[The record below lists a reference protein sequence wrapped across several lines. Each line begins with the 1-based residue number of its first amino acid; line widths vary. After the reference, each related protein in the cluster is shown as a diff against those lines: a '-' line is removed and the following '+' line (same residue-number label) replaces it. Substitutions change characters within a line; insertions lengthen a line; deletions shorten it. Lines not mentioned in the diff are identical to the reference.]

1 MLTTHFHTFTLTHT
15 TMWDRHK
22 AERRKGGKD
31 IPYINHPIEVA
42 AVLSAAG
49 VADAEVLAAALLHDT
64 LEDTDTTAEELEQ
77 HFGARVRRIV
87 QQCTDDK
94 TRPYLERKRAQI
106 EHAPLLPDD
115 TRCVKLADKI
125 ANVRST
131 LVPGGA
137 AWNAEVTQG
146 YAAWARAVCAGLRG
160 ANARLDAAADA
171 LWGQSFT
178 LADGSVHPLTPPD
191 MTQDEVL
198 ARYYAIK
205 KESY

>member
-1 MLTTHFHTFTLTHT
+1 
-15 TMWDRHK
+15 MWDRHK

-115 TRCVKLADKI
+115 ARSARAARPQPQPQPRPEPGPPVDPDAAPVEQLAAVFRGAGDAIVAMRVLWI
-125 ANVRST
+125 ANIFNIVLGGV
-131 LVPGGA
+131 LVPA
-137 AWNAEVTQG
+137 TALALPLFLSFSRTASSSEACFLTQ
-146 YAAWARAVCAGLRG
+146 RP
-160 ANARLDAAADA
+160 A
-171 LWGQSFT
+171 LHSPQ
-178 LADGSVHPLTPPD
+178 V
-191 MTQDEVL
+191 
-198 ARYYAIK
+198 R
-205 KESY
+205 